1 MTGLATTVEAVTVP
15 DAGASGDGAGRG
27 RTVVG
32 TGSLV
37 RFVLRRDRV
46 RLVVWFGAIVGMVV
60 LTAASITGL
69 YNTPEQLASYGR
81 TVRGNSPMIF
91 QAGPGYGLDNP
102 TLGAVMM
109 NEVGMWTFIAVGLM
123 SVFMMVRHTR
133 AGEESEQAE
142 LIRAAPV
149 GRNAP
154 LAAALV
160 GTGIAVFVVAAGCV
174 LTFVAYGLPA
184 SGSLAFGA
192 STFGAGL
199 VFAGVAA
206 VSAQIASGARAA
218 LALGGIVL
226 GASFVM
232 RAIGDIGNGVLTWL
246 SPIGWAQSIRAFAD
260 ERWWVLVLPLLT
272 AAGLVAVSVALQGRR
287 DFGAGLIEPRPGAAA
302 AAPGL
307 SSPLGLAVRL
317 QRASVLGWAVG
328 LGLLAFFYGIVADQA
343 ESFIEENPEMEHFFA
358 QLGKGSVTDAFL
370 SLSVLV
376 MALMATGFTISSV
389 LRLRS
394 EEVAGR
400 TDVLLATPVP
410 RRALALSHLGVAL
423 VGTVLM
429 MLVCGAAIGVG
440 FAIVIGDAGQVA
452 RVVAACLVMVPAM
465 WVFAGLALALYGL
478 APKLSPVVW
487 ALFVWALIAGMLASV
502 LNLPDWV
509 IDLSPF
515 QHVPGLPA
523 APMSWGPVVVLL
535 VIASALM
542 AVGLWALDRRD
553 MS

>member
-1 MTGLATTVEAVTVP
+1 MTGLATAAELVTEP
-15 DAGASGDGAGRG
+15 SASIAEDRSGRG
-27 RTVVG
+27 RTVAG

-46 RLVVWFGAIVGMVV
+46 RLVVWFAAIVGMVV

-69 YNTPEQLASYGR
+69 YHTPEQLESYGR
-81 TVRGNSPMIF
+81 TVRGNSALIF

-102 TLGAVMM
+102 TTGSVMM
-109 NEVGMWTFIAVGLM
+109 NEVGMWTFIAVALM
-123 SVFMMVRHTR
+123 SVFMMIRHTR

-154 LAAALV
+154 LAAALI
-160 GTGIAVFVVAAGCV
+160 GTAIADFIVAAGCV
-174 LTFVAYGLPA
+174 VTFVAYGLPA
-184 SGSLAFGA
+184 SGSAAFGLSAFGA
-192 STFGAGL
+192 GV

-206 VSAQIASGARAA
+206 VAAQIASGARAA
-218 LALGGIVL
+218 LGLGGVVL
-226 GASFVM
+226 GLSFVL
-232 RAIGDIGNGVLTWL
+232 RAVGDVGNGVLSWF
-246 SPIGWAQSIRAFAD
+246 SPIGWAQSMRAFAD

-272 AAGLVAVSVALQGRR
+272 TVALTALSVALQGRR
-287 DFGAGLIEPRPGAAA
+287 DFGAGLIAPRPGAAA
-302 AAPGL
+302 AGPRL

-328 LGLLAFFYGIVADQA
+328 LGLIAFFYGIVADEA
-343 ESFIEENPEMEHFFA
+343 ESILEENPEMEDFFA

-394 EEVAGR
+394 EEAAGR
-400 TDVLLATPVP
+400 TDVLVAGPVP
-410 RRALALSHLGVAL
+410 RRALALSHLVVAL
-423 VGTVLM
+423 FGTVLI
-429 MLVCGAAIGVG
+429 MLISGMAIGVG
-440 FAIVIGDAGQVA
+440 FAIVIGDAGQVV
-452 RVVAACLVMVPAM
+452 RVAVAGLVMVPAM

-478 APKLSPVVW
+478 DPTWSPVVW
-487 ALFVWALIAGMLASV
+487 ALFVWALVAGMLASV
-502 LNLPDWV
+502 LNLPAWV
-509 IDLSPF
+509 LDLSPF

-523 APMSWGPVVVLL
+523 DSMSWGPVVAL
-535 VIASALM
+535 VVVAGALM

>member
-1 MTGLATTVEAVTVP
+1 MTGLATTAELGTEP
-15 DAGASGDGAGRG
+15 YAGTSEDRSGGGQ
-27 RTVVG
+27 TVVG
-32 TGSLV
+32 TGVLV

-46 RLVVWFGAIVGMVV
+46 RLVVWFVAIVGMVV

-69 YNTPEQLASYGR
+69 YNTTEQLESYGR
-81 TVRGNSPMIF
+81 TVRGNSALIF

-102 TLGAVMM
+102 TTGAVMM

-154 LAAALV
+154 LAAALI
-160 GTGIAVFVVAAGCV
+160 GTTIADFIVAAGCV

-184 SGSLAFGA
+184 SGSMAFGL
-192 STFGAGL
+192 SVFGAGL

-206 VSAQIASGARAA
+206 VAAQVASGARAT
-218 LALGGIVL
+218 LGLGGVVL
-226 GASFVM
+226 GVSFVL
-232 RAIGDIGNGVLTWL
+232 RAVGDVGNGVLSWF
-246 SPIGWAQSIRAFAD
+246 SPIGWAQSMRAFAD
-260 ERWWVLVLPLLT
+260 ERWWVLVLPLLMT
-272 AAGLVAVSVALQGRR
+272 VALVAVSVALQGRR
-287 DFGAGLIEPRPGAAA
+287 DFGAGLIAPRPGAAA
-302 AAPGL
+302 AGPRL

-317 QRASVLGWAVG
+317 QRTSVLGWAVG
-328 LGLLAFFYGIVADQA
+328 LGLIAFFYGIVADEA
-343 ESFIEENPEMEHFFA
+343 ESILEENPEMEEFFA

-370 SLSVLV
+370 SMSVLV

-394 EEVAGR
+394 EELAGR
-400 TDVLLATPVP
+400 TDVLLAAPVP
-410 RRALALSHLGVAL
+410 RRALALSHLVVAL
-423 VGTVLM
+423 VGTTVI
-429 MLVCGAAIGVG
+429 MLVSGIAIGVG
-440 FAIVIGDAGQVA
+440 FGIVVGDAGEVA
-452 RVVAACLVMVPAM
+452 RIAAAGLVMVPAM
-465 WVFAGLALALYGL
+465 FVFAGLALALYGL
-478 APKLSPVVW
+478 NPRWSPVVW
-487 ALFVWALIAGMLASV
+487 ALFVWALVAGMLASV

-509 IDLSPF
+509 LDLSPF

-523 APMSWGPVVVLL
+523 ASMSWGPVAVLL
-535 VIASALM
+535 VVAAALM